1 MIDITNATWRSNRFG
16 GSERKRTLI
25 YDGSTYMVKFPDPV
39 RSTKKTSLSYIN
51 NQFSEHIGCSIF
63 RHLGIPA
70 QETFLA
76 TCIDPMNKMEK
87 IVVACKL
94 FCQNGEGNL
103 VEFSKFLLNDTDSTS
118 RRTTTVEDVMD
129 VLDHSPLRLDRE
141 KIKDYF
147 WDMFVIDAFIG
158 NGDRHLDNWGLI
170 EMTDGTL
177 SPAPIY
183 DCGSSLSP
191 LKSDEKKRE
200 LLADGNEFKQ
210 EEYNLNSVYRM
221 NNKRVLYHEIFKNPP
236 EDLHRAIQRIVPRI
250 KTASAQIDRLID
262 STEGLSDIS
271 KEYMKKSLLLR
282 RELILLPALKKCNKR
297 DESRGFAR

>member
-147 WDMFVIDAFIG
+147 WDMFVVDAFIG

-297 DESRGFAR
+297 DESLGFAR

>member
-94 FCQNGEGNL
+94 FCQNGEGDL

-147 WDMFVIDAFIG
+147 WDMFVVDGFIG

>member
-25 YDGSTYMVKFPDPV
+25 YDGNTYMVKFPDPV
-39 RSTKKTSLSYIN
+39 RAIKKTSLSYIN

-147 WDMFVIDAFIG
+147 WDMFVVDGFIG

-191 LKSDEKKRE
+191 LKSDNEKAYLLENGTAFKR
-200 LLADGNEFKQ
+200 

-221 NNKRVLYHEIFKNPP
+221 NNERVLYHEIFKDPP

>member
-147 WDMFVIDAFIG
+147 WDMFVVDAFIG

-250 KTASAQIDRLID
+250 KMASAQIDRLID

>member
-147 WDMFVIDAFIG
+147 WDMFVVDAFIG

-236 EDLHRAIQRIVPRI
+236 DDLHRAIQRIVPRI